1 MKHLFDRVMALILL
15 AVLGLPILAMAFLVK
30 LTSKGPILY
39 WSGRVGINNSIFRM
53 PKFRTMRVDTPAV
66 ATHLLESPEQYL
78 TPIGGF
84 LRKYSLDELPQLFN
98 VMKGD
103 ICFVG
108 PRPALFNQDDLIELR
123 TQKGIHKLM
132 PGLTGWAQ
140 INGRD
145 DLLIPQK
152 VEFDAYYLHHRSFIF
167 DIKILWRTFFKALR
181 AEGVRH

>member
-1 MKHLFDRVMALILL
+1 MKRAFDLIFVVMLTMLLLVPMLVIAL
-15 AVLGLPILAMAFLVK
+15 LVK
-30 LTSKGPILY
+30 LTSKGSVLY
-39 WSGRVGINNSIFRM
+39 WSDRVGINNTIFRM
-53 PKFRTMRVDTPAV
+53 PKFRTMRIDTPPV
-66 ATHLLESPEQYL
+66 ATHLLESPERYL

-103 ICFVG
+103 LCFVG
-108 PRPALFNQDDLIELR
+108 PRPALFNQNDLIALR
-123 TQKGIHKLM
+123 TQKGIHKLI

-145 DLLIPQK
+145 DLPIPIK
-152 VEFDAYYLHHRSFIF
+152 VEFDEYYLHHRSLIF
-167 DIKILWRTFFKALR
+167 DIKILWRTLFKVLR